1 MAVAHILKKLG
12 VILGIKKGEFVKAF
26 SLFLYLLLVIA
37 CYVVSKTVRDSLFLT
52 KFGALN
58 LPYVTI
64 GIAVVLGPI
73 VALYIKIARRVKQRF
88 LVSST
93 LLFFISNVALF
104 WWLFPFQPEWLY
116 PVIYIW
122 AGIFGVIAP
131 MQVWTLSNF
140 VLTTREAKRLFGFIG
155 SGGVLGGITGGFFS
169 SWMVSLIGTENL
181 LLSIAAFL
189 LVCVLLVN
197 LIWLTS
203 VKSAPQT
210 EREPSP
216 SPEQAPSNFGQSL
229 SLITKSRY
237 LLLIAGI
244 ITIASIVTSLVDFQ
258 FKWVAK
264 QSLNSKDELT
274 AFFGNFYGY
283 LGLGAFL
290 LQLFLTRR
298 LMQNLG
304 IGFTIFLLPVGLL
317 LGSVVLIFFL
327 TLWAAVM
334 LKGPDQLFKHSVD
347 KSTVELLYL
356 PVPPQTKAAVK
367 PFIDTI
373 IWRLSDGIAGV
384 IFLLL
389 TSVLALGVQQ
399 VGLVNIAIIGL
410 WLMIA
415 YLTRRGYVDALRLAV
430 YRQDLD
436 PEKVSVSIQ
445 DPATI
450 AGLLKSLDGA
460 DTRDVLY
467 VFDFMDLV
475 RDKRKLVSPLEKFLH
490 HEAPEVRA
498 KVLNLLFEV
507 GDERL
512 AAKVKELIEDEAIE
526 VQVEAIQFVSAH
538 SGQDPMEMTQSFLD
552 DPDIRIKG
560 AAACFLVINR
570 GDVDYYV
577 LAREILD
584 EMLQS
589 GDATTRR
596 EAARMLGVIRG
607 PSALHNKLLGL
618 LKDPSL
624 DVVQQAIVSAG
635 KVQRREFVPLILNHL
650 GHSKTRAAARET
662 LAKYGIK
669 ILGTL
674 RDYLIDEGT
683 DTEIRKEIPRA
694 ISDIGSQEGVDILT
708 HNLQEKDPHVRQMV
722 IKGLNK
728 LRVRSSELHFQK
740 DLIRGQFLSEVKEY
754 YDTLNLLH
762 AYSLGGPWPASQQP
776 NGDLLRG
783 CLEERLETSLE
794 RLFRLLGLI
803 YAPDDL
809 YQAYYGLLSQNSR
822 TKANAVELL
831 DNLLEPGDK
840 RWLLPIIDDEVSLG
854 HQLDLGGSLGVVRY
868 QDRVAALTRLVES
881 PDPILVLGAIDAIYT
896 QHLDALY
903 EKIEQATHDPHP
915 VVRETAAKVRT
926 LIQSHQVGP
935 AGDGTQAARPMPPD
949 AKAPGESGDMKTL
962 TTLEKIKHLQN
973 VDLFAHCKMEQLF
986 RIAAIAHE
994 VTFDK
999 GDIILQEN
1007 GPGDCLYCIVSGNV
1021 KVTKEGSTESMVFG
1035 EGEAIG
1041 VMAILD
1047 GKPWP
1052 VTVTAQE
1059 DIAALK
1065 INGEDFYDLLADN
1078 MEIARGIFSHLTHV
1092 LRDTLQRL

>member
-1 MAVAHILKKLG
+1 MAVAHIVKKLG
-12 VILGIKKGEFVKAF
+12 VILGIKRGELVKAL
-26 SLFLYLLLVIA
+26 SLFLYLLLVIT
-37 CYVVSKTVRDSLFLT
+37 CYIISKTVRDALFLT

-73 VALYIKIARRVKQRF
+73 VAVYIRIARHVKQHL

-93 LLFFISNVALF
+93 LLFFILNVVLF
-104 WWLFPFQPEWLY
+104 WWLFQFQFDWLY

-122 AGIFGVIAP
+122 AGIYGVIAP

-140 VLTTREAKRLFGFIG
+140 VLTTRQAKRLFGFIG

-181 LLSIAAFL
+181 LLSIALFL
-189 LVCVLLVN
+189 GICVLLVN
-197 LIWLTS
+197 FMWFTS
-203 VKSAPQT
+203 VKAAAESQP
-210 EREPSP
+210 ELSP
-216 SPEQAPSNFGQSL
+216 SPEPAPSNFGQSL

-264 QSLNSKDELT
+264 QSLDSKDELT

-334 LKGPDQLFKHSVD
+334 LKGPDQLLKHSVD

-373 IWRLSDGIAGV
+373 IWRLSDGMAGV

-410 WLMIA
+410 WLTIA

-460 DTRDVLY
+460 DTREALY
-467 VFDFMDLV
+467 VLDFMDLV
-475 RDKRKLVSPLEKFLH
+475 KDKRKLVSPLEKFLH

-512 AAKVKELIEDEAIE
+512 VEQVKELVEDDAIE
-526 VQVEAIQFVSAH
+526 VQVEAIQFLCAH
-538 SGQDPMEMTQSFLD
+538 SGREPLEMTQEFLD
-552 DPDIRIKG
+552 NSDYKIKG
-560 AAACFLVINR
+560 AAAGCLIINR

-577 LAREILD
+577 LAREVL
-584 EMLQS
+584 EAMLHS
-589 GDATTRR
+589 EDASARR
-596 EAARMLGVIRG
+596 EVARMLGAIRG

-618 LKDPSL
+618 LKDPSPE
-624 DVVQQAIVSAG
+624 VVQQAIVSAG

-694 ISDIGSQEGVDILT
+694 ISDIGSQESVDILT

-728 LRVRSSELHFQK
+728 LRARSSELHFQK

-762 AYSLGGPWPASQQP
+762 AYSLGNQWPAGQQP

-783 CLEERLETSLE
+783 CLEQRLETGLE

-809 YQAYYGLLSQNSR
+809 YQAYHGLLSRDSR
-822 TKANAVELL
+822 IKANAVELL

-854 HQLDLGGSLGVVRY
+854 HQLDLGGSLGVAGY
-868 QDRVAALTRLVES
+868 HDRTAALTRLVES

-896 QHLDALY
+896 QQLDALY
-903 EKIEQATHDPHP
+903 EKIEQATHYPHP
-915 VVRETAAKVRT
+915 VVRETAAKVWS
-926 LIQSHQVGP
+926 LIQVNQVEP
-935 AGDGTQAARPMPPD
+935 AGDGTPAARQRPPD
-949 AKAPGESGDMKTL
+949 SKEPRESGDMKKL
-962 TTLEKIKHLQN
+962 TTLEKIKYLQN
-973 VDLFAHCKMEQLF
+973 VDLFAHCKMEQLL

-994 VTFDK
+994 ATFEK
-999 GDIILQEN
+999 GAIIFQEN
-1007 GPGDCLYCIVSGNV
+1007 GPGDYLYCIISGKV
-1021 KVTKEGSTESMVFG
+1021 KLTKEGSTQELVLG

-1047 GKPWP
+1047 GQPWP
-1052 VTVTAQE
+1052 VTATAE
-1059 DIAALK
+1059 TDITALR
-1065 INGEDFYDLLADN
+1065 IAGEDFYDLLADN
-1078 MEIARGIFSHLTHV
+1078 MEIARGIFSHLAHL